1 LSNLKIWLLPSAL
14 SGEIEAIDQNTEVL
28 QVCKKALGYHELVI
42 SHIET
47 GDGLAAE
54 EVWKQYWGWIT
65 PYTHPENPIVEVLQN
80 LDANG

>member
-1 LSNLKIWLLPSAL
+1 MR
-14 SGEIEAIDQNTEVL
+14 
-28 QVCKKALGYHELVI
+28 KKALGYHELVI